1 MWSDDRLLPG
11 YQARSWPVEDAE
23 LADGEPDEQL
33 TATLVRRN
41 APQHQRAVLYVHGWS
56 DYFFQTH
63 LADFWN
69 EQGFDFYALD
79 LRRYGRNLRPGLFAG
94 YITDLDHYGSELDEA
109 YRLIG
114 DDGHDLIT
122 VMGHSTGGLVV
133 SLWVSQ
139 TTKLVNGVVLNSPWL
154 DTGGPEVVRRALA
167 PLVVGVAN
175 RKPATALQV
184 NDSGL
189 YFRSVSA
196 GLDGEWPVDP
206 DYKSNR
212 AFVVRFGWARAI
224 LVGQAKVAS
233 GLEIGTPVL
242 SMMSARS
249 DLAITEWD
257 ETVKTVDMV
266 LDVDHL
272 AATSWRLG
280 DLVTVARIPD
290 GMHDLILSPRPVRD
304 HVFAEISR
312 WLKVYVR

>member
-1 MWSDDRLLPG
+1 MQKRLR
-11 YQARSWPVEDAE
+11 AK
-23 LADGEPDEQL
+23 
-33 TATLVRRN
+33 TVRIFFSAKDNFR
-41 APQHQRAVLYVHGWS
+41 YV
-56 DYFFQTH
+56 
-63 LADFWN
+63 
-69 EQGFDFYALD
+69 
-79 LRRYGRNLRPGLFAG
+79 
-94 YITDLDHYGSELDEA
+94 I
-109 YRLIG
+109 
-114 DDGHDLIT
+114 
-122 VMGHSTGGLVV
+122 M
-133 SLWVSQ
+133 
-139 TTKLVNGVVLNSPWL
+139 
-154 DTGGPEVVRRALA
+154 
-167 PLVVGVAN
+167 
-175 RKPATALQV
+175 
-184 NDSGL
+184 
-189 YFRSVSA
+189 
-196 GLDGEWPVDP
+196 P

>member
-11 YQARSWPVEDAE
+11 YQARWWPIADAE
-23 LADGEPDEQL
+23 LADGEPDELL

-69 EQGFDFYALD
+69 KQGFDFYALD

-94 YITDLDHYGSELDEA
+94 FITDLDHYRSELDEA

-114 DDGHDLIT
+114 EDGHDLIT

-133 SLWVSQ
+133 SLWASQ
-139 TTKLVNGVVLNSPWL
+139 TTEPLNGVVLNSPWL
-154 DTGGPEVVRRALA
+154 DTRGPELLRRALT
-167 PLVVGVAN
+167 PVVVGVAN

-184 NDSGL
+184 FEPGL
-189 YFRSVSA
+189 YFRSISA
-196 GLDGEWPVDP
+196 ELDGEWPVDP
-206 DYKSNR
+206 NYKSNR

-224 LVGQAKVAS
+224 LAGQSRVAS
-233 GLEIGTPVL
+233 GLAIDTPVL
-242 SMMSARS
+242 SMMSAKS
-249 DLAITEWD
+249 GLTITEWD
-257 ETVKTVDMV
+257 ETIKTVDVV

-280 DLVTVARIPD
+280 DLVTVVRIPD
-290 GMHDLILSPRPVRD
+290 AMHDLILSPRPVRD